1 MGDKSDDDIEHE
13 SNESIFM
20 QIKHLEKQKADL
32 ERRNTER
39 QMLEKKFRELRNNVS
54 GQQLSPI
61 FEKGRCQPSTSY
73 AEDSISVGRLIQ
85 EGREQLQA
93 LQSQLAIR
101 IEGAGNEL
109 ELTDH
114 ESEEEEQKSSKD
126 TAAMMSGQHKQK
138 LQQEHRAALVENMIP
153 DDIFNDLISKKVLT
167 ASDVTR
173 IKEKNTREA
182 INEELLDTLI
192 RRPDR
197 AFNVFVDSLKRTL
210 QEHLASLIADP
221 PLTPKTPLS
230 ARKGQ
235 KKQKRNKGELN
246 LSLDVEDVVGISKGK
261 SVCSCREVE
270 EQLLLMAKHA
280 YHNIRRRDETPA
292 AFEQFRKELSQTNE
306 IVRDSMEIMNTLKI
320 LCNHGRSI
328 NDISSGSILFN
339 LQCSTQDGLKD
350 IWDMYQTGSLQEQ
363 FQKSFVTENL
373 KKQYHANDIK
383 LKVTIPEE
391 EFQQCQNDLVE
402 MQLEKSKMVIT
413 ERNLNLHSCNTTS
426 GICNIPP
433 TVPVINPKPE
443 RVFREIDKNCPYHN
457 NSSPSKRK
465 MLWPL
470 SLDNSIPAKRTP
482 PLTETDARPVQ
493 NFHQR
498 LYTAVDII

>member
-13 SNESIFM
+13 SNEAIFM

-61 FEKGRCQPSTSY
+61 YEKGRSQSSTY
-73 AEDSISVGRLIQ
+73 AEDSISIGHLIQ

-93 LQSQLAIR
+93 LQSQLAAR
-101 IEGAGNEL
+101 LEGAGSEL
-109 ELTDH
+109 ELTDQ
-114 ESEEEEQKSSKD
+114 ESEEEEQKTSK
-126 TAAMMSGQHKQK
+126 
-138 LQQEHRAALVENMIP
+138 EW
-153 DDIFNDLISKKVLT
+153 
-167 ASDVTR
+167 
-173 IKEKNTREA
+173 
-182 INEELLDTLI
+182 
-192 RRPDR
+192 
-197 AFNVFVDSLKRTL
+197 
-210 QEHLASLIADP
+210 
-221 PLTPKTPLS
+221 
-230 ARKGQ
+230 
-235 KKQKRNKGELN
+235 ELN
-246 LSLDVEDVVGISKGK
+246 LSLDVEDIVGISKGK
-261 SVCSCREVE
+261 SACTCREVE

-320 LCNHGRSI
+320 LCTHGRSI

-350 IWDMYQTGSLQEQ
+350 IWNMYQTGSLQEQ

-391 EFQQCQNDLVE
+391 EFQQCQNELVE
-402 MQLEKSKMVIT
+402 LQIEKSKMAVT
-413 ERNLNLHSCNTTS
+413 ERNLNLHGCTTS
-426 GICNIPP
+426 ANCHLPS
-433 TVPVINPKPE
+433 TVPVMNPKPE
-443 RVFREIDKNCPYHN
+443 RVFREIDKNCPYHQ

-465 MLWPL
+465 MMWPQ
-470 SLDNSIPAKRTP
+470 SMDNISPAKRRTP
-482 PLTETDARPVQ
+482 PLAETDARPVQ

-498 LYTAVDII
+498 LHTGC